1 MTGIVHLVG
10 AGPGAPDLL
19 TLRAARLLGE
29 ADVVFHDALVFPEIL
44 KLVRR
49 GKTIAV
55 GKRSGRFSTAQQFIN
70 KQLLDAAKRYDT
82 VVRLKG
88 GDPMLFGRAHEEIA
102 FLVGKGIAVQV
113 VPGVTAAFAASADLG
128 VSLTQRGKARS
139 VAFVTPR
146 VGTDTPESSWIR
158 AALAA
163 DTVAI
168 YMGAGEAEVIAKAL
182 LAAGKPA
189 STPVAI
195 VENASTPELRID
207 HGTLGG
213 LAQLKPG
220 RGPALILLGEI
231 YADAVEAAGRL
242 ARSASHAA

>member
-1 MTGIVHLVG
+1 MRGKVYLIG
-10 AGPGAPDLL
+10 AGPGDPELL
-19 TLRAARLLGE
+19 TLKAARLLAGAE
-29 ADVVFHDALVFPEIL
+29 VVLHDALVHPEVLALAVKAELIP
-44 KLVRR
+44 
-49 GKTIAV
+49 V
-55 GKRSGRFSTAQQFIN
+55 GKRCGAHSTAQRFIN
-70 KQLLDAAKRYDT
+70 KRLVDAARDHR
-82 VVRLKG
+82 VVIRLKG
-88 GDPMLFGRAHEEIA
+88 GDPMLFGRAHEEIE

-146 VGTDTPESSWIR
+146 VGKGMPESSWIR

-207 HGTLGG
+207 YATLAG
-213 LAQLKPG
+213 LAQVRPG
-220 RGPALILLGEI
+220 SGPALILLGEV

>member
-1 MTGIVHLVG
+1 
-10 AGPGAPDLL
+10 
-19 TLRAARLLGE
+19 
-29 ADVVFHDALVFPEIL
+29 
-44 KLVRR
+44 
-49 GKTIAV
+49 
-55 GKRSGRFSTAQQFIN
+55 
-70 KQLLDAAKRYDT
+70 
-82 VVRLKG
+82 
-88 GDPMLFGRAHEEIA
+88 MLFGRAHEEIE
-102 FLVGKGIAVQV
+102 FLVGKGVAVQV

-146 VGTDTPESSWIR
+146 VGKGMPESSWIR

-207 HGTLGG
+207 CATLAG
-213 LAQLKPG
+213 LARLKPG
-220 RGPALILLGEI
+220 SGPALILLGEV